1 MQFGIFYE
9 LQIPRPWETHSGH
22 KLLNDALAQ
31 VELADRLGKGMGAFG
46 FQFVSADA
54 AHDWGHAYY
63 NAITK
68 RLDKLGD
75 YQINPNTALVSCF

>member
-31 VELADRLGKGMGAFG
+31 VELADRLGKDMGELG
-46 FQFVSADA
+46 FQFVSAGA
-54 AHDWGHAYY
+54 AHAC
-63 NAITK
+63 
-68 RLDKLGD
+68 
-75 YQINPNTALVSCF
+75 QINPNTALVSCF